1 VNRVQK
7 VLEGANIKLA
17 SMASDVLGVSGRA
30 MLEARESGMYQ
41 KGSFLRQ
48 FGKYHSGHY
57 RKSHLLLVDFY
68 QVSQSHG
75 FFPPN
80 FTESLNRVC
89 CNTEDRGSLQ
99 SN

>member
-41 KGSFLRQ
+41 KGSFLRYSPLP
-48 FGKYHSGHY
+48 GIG
-57 RKSHLLLVDFY
+57 
-68 QVSQSHG
+68 
-75 FFPPN
+75 
-80 FTESLNRVC
+80 
-89 CNTEDRGSLQ
+89 
-99 SN
+99 